1 MLSHEE
7 HPLAARSGG
16 PGVALWSAQR
26 DWLCAFA
33 LP

>member
-1 MLSHEE
+1 
-7 HPLAARSGG
+7 LAARSGG